1 MALQALHYIQTLHED
16 FLNRISIYFPQY
28 NNKLLFKFPFS
39 FTCNKQNPNPNPAP
53 LRFFTG
59 HIKLHVDLIIDTTP
73 TPTPTTTTIFNSSD
87 SGADTSSSLQL
98 FNGTFPADYVI
109 DNIAIGL
116 GYLPDEIESFF
127 LHQNDNN
134 DNNEDHDHQQEFSF
148 SYHSLP
154 PWYFHGKVC

>member
-1 MALQALHYIQTLHED
+1 MALQALHYIQALHED

-39 FTCNKQNPNPNPAP
+39 FTCSKQNPNPNPSP

-59 HIKLHVDLIIDTTP
+59 HIKFHVDLLIS
-73 TPTPTTTTIFNSSD
+73 TTTATIAPTATDAGTGTGTDINSSI
-87 SGADTSSSLQL
+87 LL
-98 FNGTFPADYVI
+98 FNGTFPADYVV

-116 GYLPDEIESFF
+116 GYLPEEIESYF
-127 LHQNDNN
+127 LHQIDNN
-134 DNNEDHDHQQEFSF
+134 NDSNDHQQEFLF